1 LVFDTLLLSLVG
13 DDAAL
18 HERAGQLIGLASE
31 QGFPFHRAAGTI
43 YRGWVNVRSGDV
55 ADGISLL
62 RAGSAAFRST
72 GAEAWMPYCIALLAR
87 ACAIAGQ
94 IEEAVTLSDDA
105 LRFMERT
112 GERWFEAE
120 LNRHKGELLLRQGHA
135 EAAEDLY
142 RKALGIAC
150 EQEAKAWELRAATS
164 LARLCGEQGRRAEAH
179 DLLASVYDWFSEGFN
194 TPDLVEAK
202 ALLDE
207 LV

>member
-1 LVFDTLLLSLVG
+1 
-13 DDAAL
+13 
-18 HERAGQLIGLASE
+18 
-31 QGFPFHRAAGTI
+31 
-43 YRGWVNVRSGDV
+43 
-55 ADGISLL
+55 
-62 RAGSAAFRST
+62 
-72 GAEAWMPYCIALLAR
+72 
-87 ACAIAGQ
+87 
-94 IEEAVTLSDDA
+94 
-105 LRFMERT
+105 MERT

-179 DLLASVYDWFSEGFN
+179 DLLASVYAWFTEGFN
-194 TPDLVEAK
+194 IPDLVEAK